1 MCVCMYACMYVCMY
15 ILMYVPMLCM
25 FVFTYVHMYVCMYVC
40 TYVCMHVCTDVWTYG
55 CMFSLFPFTYFDGF
69 VMYIDVYIYIY
80 IYIYICTCICC
91 YHVLRFDD
99 HKQFEGA
106 SRISAL
112 FDCGFLPCLVAFCL
126 VSCRCRC
133 QASVVG

>member
-1 MCVCMYACMYVCMY
+1 
-15 ILMYVPMLCM
+15 
-25 FVFTYVHMYVCMYVC
+25 
-40 TYVCMHVCTDVWTYG
+40 
-55 CMFSLFPFTYFDGF
+55 MFSLFPFTYVDGF
-69 VMYIDVYIYIY
+69 VMYIDVYIYVCVY
-80 IYIYICTCICC
+80 VYM
-91 YHVLRFDD
+91 LLSRPAFDD